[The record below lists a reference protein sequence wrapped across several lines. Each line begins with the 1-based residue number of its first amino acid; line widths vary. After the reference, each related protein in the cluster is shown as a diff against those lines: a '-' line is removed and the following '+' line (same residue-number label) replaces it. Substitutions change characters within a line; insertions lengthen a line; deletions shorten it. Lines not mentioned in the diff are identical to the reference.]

1 MRLNFW
7 SRNLKL
13 SPLNFIL
20 VARLT
25 HENVK
30 SVFPVFFFSVFFF
43 PHELKRF
50 LCSFNYFFLFLRPG
64 SDAELLMSRT

>member
-7 SRNLKL
+7 RNLKL

-20 VARLT
+20 VARLK

-30 SVFPVFFFSVFFF
+30 SVFPVFFFQFFF
-43 PHELKRF
+43 FHM
-50 LCSFNYFFLFLRPG
+50 N
-64 SDAELLMSRT
+64 